1 MVEKARSEATELA
14 VVYKRSRAS
23 FDNSGDLVAYY
34 NQYINNKDISNLLR
48 APKKVQFDQKSESNK
63 GLKDGSSL
71 ASSYISRTRESP
83 EFQAFP
89 I

>member
-34 NQYINNKDISNLLR
+34 N
-48 APKKVQFDQKSESNK
+48 
-63 GLKDGSSL
+63 
-71 ASSYISRTRESP
+71 
-83 EFQAFP
+83 
-89 I
+89 